1 MNMKHTNN
9 ISIIGSCISRDIFSF
24 NGDAGY
30 NIKRF
35 VQSISPISA
44 QTGGVNEDYKT
55 LSLAIESKYKIPFFY
70 CRNFALDLTGRTFDY
85 LFEEPVDYLVVDMAC
100 CRYDI
105 WETEDGDIISKV
117 DGYYHDEIVDEIFE
131 KYDKSQ
137 SRKLINNDEKILCLL
152 KKRVPQY
159 FQKILEKI
167 HVSKIILVE
176 TRAMTFYLQE
186 RQQIAEF
193 SPAISDSWNKR
204 IQCGFEIALKYL
216 KGCHVIYFPQNMV
229 GDAKHKWG
237 LSRLHY
243 VKEFY
248 EYAFQAIN
256 IIGEN
261 RSSTDERKAL
271 STLYNKVNKDYYEF
285 FSLSLY
291 KTLKMKRIVESEDE
305 RLWKYNDYF
314 QKILLNY
321 EKLQRVID
329 FMLKEKYSCAFY
341 GLTQISIFYI
351 NYFKKYDIVVDYVVE
366 NRKEPM
372 WRGISCLSREI
383 KEYPPTDIIIIADV
397 INMEKINLK
406 D

>member
-137 SRKLINNDEKILCLL
+137 SRKLINNDEKIL
-152 KKRVPQY
+152 
-159 FQKILEKI
+159 EKI

-229 GDAKHKWG
+229 GDVYIT
-237 LSRLHY
+237 R
-243 VKEFY
+243 E
-248 EYAFQAIN
+248 
-256 IIGEN
+256 
-261 RSSTDERKAL
+261 
-271 STLYNKVNKDYYEF
+271 
-285 FSLSLY
+285 
-291 KTLKMKRIVESEDE
+291 
-305 RLWKYNDYF
+305 
-314 QKILLNY
+314 
-321 EKLQRVID
+321 
-329 FMLKEKYSCAFY
+329 
-341 GLTQISIFYI
+341 QIS
-351 NYFKKYDIVVDYVVE
+351 VH
-366 NRKEPM
+366 
-372 WRGISCLSREI
+372 G
-383 KEYPPTDIIIIADV
+383 
-397 INMEKINLK
+397 
-406 D
+406 